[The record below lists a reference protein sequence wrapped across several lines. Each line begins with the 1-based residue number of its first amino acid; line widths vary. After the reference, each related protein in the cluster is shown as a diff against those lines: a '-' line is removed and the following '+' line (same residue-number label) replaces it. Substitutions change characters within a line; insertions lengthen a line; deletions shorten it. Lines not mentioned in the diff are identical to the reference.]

1 MTGRLAGKR
10 AADHG
15 RGLRY
20 RACDRAPVR
29 GGGCPGGHHR
39 HRRTGRRGGR
49 RPIEAAGGEALRLV
63 ADVTQEASVA
73 AAFEATVAAWGALD
87 VVVVNAGIEMLGS
100 DTRVHELDATV
111 WDRIIAVNLTGQFH
125 ASKHGIRAL
134 RLAGGGSLIC
144 TASPCAVAGLCAPE
158 TAYSAS
164 KAGVVGLIRVMA
176 ADYAPEGIRVNG
188 VIPGFIDTPMNAPV
202 MVDKA
207 AACAMGGR
215 HPHPAHRQGGGGR
228 QHDAVPGVGRV
239 FLCHRRH
246 LHRGWRTDRH
256 LTARHLP
263 R

>member
-1 MTGRLAGKR
+1 MSGRLAGKR
-10 AADHG
+10 TAITGAASG
-15 RGLRY
+15 IGLATATRFAAEGARVGVIDIDATGVE
-20 RACDRAPVR
+20 RAVERIR
-29 GGGCPGGHHR
+29 
-39 HRRTGRRGGR
+39 
-49 RPIEAAGGEALRLV
+49 AAGGDALPLV

-73 AAFEATVAAWGALD
+73 AAFEAATATWGALD

-100 DTRVHELDATV
+100 DTRVHELDAAV

-164 KAGVVGLIRVMA
+164 KAGVMGLIRVMA
-176 ADYAPEGIRVNG
+176 ADYAAEGIRVNG

-207 AACAMGGR
+207 QLAQWEEAIPIRRIGKAEEVANMMLFLASDESSYAIGGIFTVD
-215 HPHPAHRQGGGGR
+215 GG
-228 QHDAVPGVGRV
+228 Q
-239 FLCHRRH
+239 
-246 LHRGWRTDRH
+246 
-256 LTARHLP
+256 TAI
-263 R
+263 